1 MVRVLTIV
9 SHGSGTGQI
18 EELNCDTVLAKT
30 LAEPKGDSGAKM
42 VKHLVKGIGPLKST
56 HPQ

>member
-1 MVRVLTIV
+1 MVSVLTIV
-9 SHGSGTGQI
+9 SRGSGTGQI

-30 LAEPKGDSGAKM
+30 SGEPKGDSGAKI
-42 VKHLVKGIGPLKST
+42 VKHLVKGIEPLKST